1 MVLGQPSIGRRST
14 SDTPETGGEDMDFTP
29 ITQAV
34 RKWQERHRVRQEL
47 QRLSDRDLADI
58 GLTRDAIS
66 EAVRGEIVRSRTP
79 GLYIS
84 R

>member
-1 MVLGQPSIGRRST
+1 
-14 SDTPETGGEDMDFTP
+14 MDIAN

-66 EAVRGEIVRSRTP
+66 EAVRGEIVRSRIP
-79 GLYIS
+79 GLNIS

>member
-1 MVLGQPSIGRRST
+1 
-14 SDTPETGGEDMDFTP
+14 MDFTP
-29 ITQAV
+29 IAQAV

-58 GLTRDAIS
+58 GLTRDTVS

>member
-1 MVLGQPSIGRRST
+1 
-14 SDTPETGGEDMDFTP
+14 MDFTH

-58 GLTRDAIS
+58 GLTRDTVS

>member
-1 MVLGQPSIGRRST
+1 
-14 SDTPETGGEDMDFTP
+14 MDFAN
-29 ITQAV
+29 ISQAV
-34 RKWQERHRVRQEL
+34 RKWQERHRVRHEL

-58 GLTRDAIS
+58 GLTRDTIDA
-66 EAVRGEIVRSRTP
+66 AARGEIVRSRMP

>member
-1 MVLGQPSIGRRST
+1 
-14 SDTPETGGEDMDFTP
+14 MDISN

-34 RKWQERHRVRQEL
+34 RNWQERQRVRQEF

-58 GLTRDAIS
+58 GLTRDTIG
-66 EAVRGEIVRSRTP
+66 EAVRGEIVRSRIP
-79 GLYIS
+79 GVYIS

>member
-1 MVLGQPSIGRRST
+1 MV
-14 SDTPETGGEDMDFTP
+14 FTA

-34 RKWQERHRVRQEL
+34 RKWQERHRVRREL

-58 GLTRDAIS
+58 GLTRDTVS

>member
-1 MVLGQPSIGRRST
+1 
-14 SDTPETGGEDMDFTP
+14 MDFTA
-29 ITQAV
+29 INQAV
-34 RKWQERHRVRQEL
+34 RKWQERQRMRQEL

-58 GLTRDAIS
+58 GLTRDSIS

>member
-1 MVLGQPSIGRRST
+1 
-14 SDTPETGGEDMDFTP
+14 MDISN

-34 RKWQERHRVRQEL
+34 RNWQERHRARMEL

-58 GLTRDAIS
+58 GLSRSSIDA
-66 EAVRGEIVRSRTP
+66 AVRGEIARSRIP
-79 GLYIS
+79 GVYIS